1 MFARFRC
8 IILLLMMLPLFF
20 GGCTHND
27 GDIGDLFGRWKLVSL
42 SADGEELPI
51 YNNDVLL
58 YSWDFQGD
66 MIMIRESRL
75 HNEVYATGGMWT
87 RDNDMLMLKF
97 SSSSYAPI
105 VSALHL
111 IDNDITPLNIETLT
125 SSDMRLWYVSD
136 TDGVKYRYVL
146 RKAY

>member
-1 MFARFRC
+1 
-8 IILLLMMLPLFF
+8 
-20 GGCTHND
+20 
-27 GDIGDLFGRWKLVSL
+27 
-42 SADGEELPI
+42 
-51 YNNDVLL
+51 
-58 YSWDFQGD
+58 
-66 MIMIRESRL
+66 
-75 HNEVYATGGMWT
+75 ATGGMWT

-125 SSDMRLWYVSD
+125 YSDMRLWYVSD